1 MRMRST
7 FRPEV
12 AGRTRVF
19 ALFAASG
26 LLPLPAQQPLRAL
39 LPEACL
45 VAVET
50 PAPVALYDDLLAALT
65 PVPALPD
72 EVRATL
78 SLGLLALPWLLHEA
92 PRQLVDTL
100 ARGGAAIGF
109 APGDGKPRGFLIL
122 RPGDAAAAVRWLE
135 QHARSVSWQAHG
147 EYVLV
152 ASREADV
159 VSLAESVG
167 NATAGR
173 FASWPSRL
181 GEDAAVRAFVDLQGL
196 RSASGRG
203 QHLGQN
209 LDGGGRFLFGALA
222 VALTQAKHA
231 TLALFTKDGLRLCA
245 EIDRSTANTPF
256 GALAQHGTLVRTMP
270 APPPGT
276 LLALS
281 VDRSLHAL
289 FTGLDRFLTP
299 AQKLE
304 AQAFLSIA
312 DQVDGR
318 SSFVDDLIGGL
329 AEPIHAYVVE
339 PPAAIPGVVE
349 PRLLLPGFAFVAAIQ
364 DKPMGKD
371 GKAPGKDFET
381 VLRRTAQVFTL
392 IVNAERG
399 QRNQRPFQIR
409 SYTEG
414 EWHGLSG
421 ELAEWR
427 GPGAPPIEQA
437 LSPTLL
443 FGQGHVCL
451 ASTREA
457 ALAVLGEVAARRTQ
471 QLTGDRIELYGEALA
486 RTLARSR
493 QTLEL
498 ARMLDEGESSSE
510 SQRFWSVLQ
519 VLAAEIACLRLSLV
533 PGDDR
538 TTLELSLRR
547 QS

>member
-12 AGRTRVF
+12 AGRTRAF

-26 LLPLPAQQPLRAL
+26 LLPLSAQQPLRAL

-45 VAVET
+45 AVVEV
-50 PAPVALYDDLLAALT
+50 PAPVALYDDLLAAFT
-65 PVPALPD
+65 PVPAGLPD

-78 SLGLLALPWLLHEA
+78 SVYLLALPWLLGEA
-92 PRQLVDTL
+92 PRRLVDTL
-100 ARGGAAIGF
+100 ARGGAAIGV
-109 APGDGKPRGFLIL
+109 APGDGKPRVFLIL
-122 RPGDAAAAVRWLE
+122 RPGDAAAAARWFGG
-135 QHARSVSWQAHG
+135 HARSVSWQAHG

-152 ASREADV
+152 ATREADSR
-159 VSLAESVG
+159 SLAACVE

-173 FASWPSRL
+173 FAKWPSHFC
-181 GEDAAVRAFVDLQGL
+181 EDAAVRVFVDLEGL
-196 RSASGRG
+196 RSAFGRG
-203 QHLGQN
+203 QHLGEN

-222 VALTQAKHA
+222 AALARARHA
-231 TLALFTKDGLRLCA
+231 TLALCTQDGLRFCA
-245 EIDRSTANTPF
+245 EIDHSTADTPF
-256 GALAQHGTLVRTMP
+256 GALAQHGTRVRTMP
-270 APPPGT
+270 SPPPGT
-276 LLALS
+276 LLAMS

-299 AQKLE
+299 EQKLG

-329 AEPIHAYVVE
+329 AEPIHGYVIE
-339 PPAAIPGVVE
+339 PPPAIPGDAQ

-364 DKPMGKD
+364 GKD
-371 GKAPGKDFET
+371 VET

-399 QRNQRPFQIR
+399 QRNQRPFHIH
-409 SYTEG
+409 SCAEG

-421 ELAEWR
+421 ELSEWR

-457 ALAVLGEVAARRTQ
+457 ALAVLGEVAAGRTQ
-471 QLTGDRIELYGEALA
+471 TLTGDRIELYGPALA

-493 QTLEL
+493 EVLEL
-498 ARMLDEGESSSE
+498 ARMLDEGESRSE
-510 SQRFWSVLQ
+510 SHRFWSVLQ
-519 VLAAEIACLRLSLV
+519 VLAAEIACLRLALV

-538 TTLELSLRR
+538 TALELSLRR
-547 QS
+547 QP